1 VRKALACVVAC
12 IAVTIGF
19 CGIALGLSSVA
30 GADTGPYEYVALA
43 SDVSPGTAVTDYF
56 DIFEPTGYS
65 DPNIPVTGTLT
76 YSVYGPSGST
86 TCPAADSL
94 GSPIA
99 SWTTNMDTPQLAPTS
114 GSFVAENTGDYFW
127 TIAYT
132 GDPAANA
139 PAVYSCNI
147 EDVQGYTYAYNNL
160 SGAGGE
166 NLPLSV
172 TQGTAVTNTALVYGD
187 GTHALTGT
195 VNYTL
200 WPWANCSE
208 GQVGLGGPNVTKY
221 YTEQITTPGV
231 IPSSPAFTAP
241 ATGDYSWEANY
252 DGDVYNETSSAPCTN
267 EIMTAAPTPPPP
279 PLTGTLTAT
288 ANSNTEATATWTNFT
303 PVSIGRDGTDSTGT
317 GSWSTTTIVGNS
329 QSFTFL
335 IPGDQYTI
343 TATDAAGQGLTATLT
358 MPGKPA
364 APTPPAPTPISTPT
378 PTPTPIGSTPPTPP
392 VVTSPTTTTT
402 TTTTGHGYWL
412 VGSDGGIFT
421 EGNAQ
426 FYGSTGNLRLQRPVV
441 GITPTTDR
449 AGYWLVASDGG
460 IFSFGDTQFYGSIPG
475 IGLHPAGSGLPNSLN
490 APIVGMVPS
499 ADGHGYFLVASDG
512 GVFAFGDAKFEGS
525 CPGIGGCSGSAVAV
539 MPDASGNGYWLVTN
553 TGSIYT
559 FGDAQYFGAPGN
571 VGSPVTSAVRTP
583 DGGGYWILLADGVVA
598 SYGDAASLGGPAGH
612 VGGANP
618 ATAIFATTD
627 GAGYWVASYDGEV
640 FTMGDAPYLGG
651 VSNLRLNGGIIAATG
666 W

>member
-1 VRKALACVVAC
+1 MRKALACVVAC
-12 IAVTIGF
+12 IAVTAGF
-19 CGIALGLSSVA
+19 SGIALGLSSVA
-30 GADTGPYEYVALA
+30 GADTGPYEYVVLQ
-43 SDVSPGTAVTDYF
+43 SNVSPGTAVTDYF
-56 DIFEPTGYS
+56 DIYEATGYA
-65 DPNIPVTGTLT
+65 DVNMPVTGTLT
-76 YSVYGPSGST
+76 YNVYGPSGST

-99 SWTTNMDTPQLAPTS
+99 SWTTNMNTPQVAPAS

-127 TIAYT
+127 TITYT

-172 TQGTAVTNTALVYGD
+172 TLGTAVTDTANTFTGSGNPV
-187 GTHALTGT
+187 TGT
-195 VNYTL
+195 VEYIV
-200 WPWANCSE
+200 WPWANCEYEGHGAPAPTYYSE
-208 GQVGLGGPNVTKY
+208 TIV
-221 YTEQITTPGV
+221 TPGV

-241 ATGDYSWEANY
+241 ATGDYSWEASY
-252 DGDVYNETSSAPCTN
+252 SGDAYNESSSAPCTN
-267 EIMTAAPTPPPP
+267 EIVTAAPTPPPP

-288 ANSNTEATATWTNFT
+288 ALSDTEASATWTNFT

-317 GSWSTTTIVGNS
+317 GAWSTTTIVGDS
-329 QSFTFL
+329 QTFTYL

-343 TATDAAGQGLTATLT
+343 TATNAAGQGLTATLT
-358 MPGKPA
+358 MPGEPA
-364 APTPPAPTPISTPT
+364 PPPAPTPTPIPTPT
-378 PTPTPIGSTPPTPP
+378 PTPTPIGTAPPAPP
-392 VVTSPTTTTT
+392 VTTSPTTTT
-402 TTTTGHGYWL
+402 GHGFWL

-426 FYGSTGNLRLQRPVV
+426 FYGSTGALHLQRPVV
-441 GITPTTDR
+441 GITPTSDDG
-449 AGYWLVASDGG
+449 GYWLVASDGG

-475 IGLHPAGSGLPNSLN
+475 IGLHPADSGLPNSLN

-499 ADGHGYFLVASDG
+499 SDGKGYFLVASDG
-512 GVFAFGDAKFEGS
+512 GVFAFGDARFEGS
-525 CPGIGGCSGSAVAV
+525 CPGIGGCVGSAVAV
-539 MPDASGNGYWLVTN
+539 MPDATGNGYWLVTN

-583 DGGGYWILLADGVVA
+583 DGGGYWVLLADGVVA
-598 SYGDAASLGGPAGH
+598 AYGDAKSLGGPAGF

-618 ATAIFATTD
+618 ATAIFATSD
-627 GAGYWVASYDGEV
+627 GQGYWVASYDGAV
-640 FTMGDAPYLGG
+640 FTMGTAPYLGG
-651 VSNLRLNGGIIAATG
+651 VSNLRLNGGIIAGTG